1 MKRFKTMAF
10 TLLFVAGSVVYA
22 QGPGQ
27 GGRQMR
33 SATDRAK
40 AETEQMT
47 QTLALDQAQVVKV
60 QEINLK
66 FAKQDSVRFAEMRAG
81 GQQMDR
87 EKMMETMRANQEAK
101 SKELNEVL
109 TDDQK
114 AKYTK
119 FLEERRQRGFGG
131 GQGNRQGPRN
141 GQQ

>member
-1 MKRFKTMAF
+1 MKGIKFMALA
-10 TLLFVAGSVVYA
+10 TLFIAGSIVYA

-33 SATDRAK
+33 STTDRAK

-47 QTLALDQAQVVKV
+47 QSLALDEAQVAKV
-60 QEINLK
+60 LEVNLK

-87 EKMMETMRANQEAK
+87 EKMMETMRATQEAK
-101 SKELNEVL
+101 TKEINAVL

-119 FLEERRQRGFGG
+119 FLEERRNRGFGG
-131 GQGNRQGPRN
+131 GQGGNRPQG

>member
-1 MKRFKTMAF
+1 MKRIKFLAF
-10 TLLFVAGSVVYA
+10 SLLFVAGSLAYA
-22 QGPGQ
+22 QGP

-47 QTLALDQAQVVKV
+47 QALSLDAAQVVKI

-66 FAKQDSVRFAEMRAG
+66 YAQQDSVRFAELRNS

-87 EKMMETMRANQEAK
+87 EKMMETWRTTQEAK
-101 SKELNEVL
+101 TNEINSVL

-114 AKYTK
+114 AKYAK
-119 FLEERRQRGFGG
+119 FMEERRNRGFGG
-131 GQGNRQGPRN
+131 GQGQGNRPNRPNQR
-141 GQQ
+141 

>member
-1 MKRFKTMAF
+1 MKRIKMMAMA
-10 TLLFVAGSVVYA
+10 TLFIAGSIVYA

-27 GGRQMR
+27 AGGRQMR

-47 QTLALDQAQVVKV
+47 QTLTLDQTQVAKV
-60 QEINLK
+60 LEVNLK
-66 FAKQDSVRFAEMRAG
+66 FAKQDSVHFAEMRAG

-87 EKMMETMRANQEAK
+87 EKMMATMRATQEAK
-101 SKELNEVL
+101 TKEINEVL

-119 FLEERRQRGFGG
+119 FLEERRQRGSGAGQGRNRPQG
-131 GQGNRQGPRN
+131 GQQ
-141 GQQ
+141 